1 MDKYMIY
8 TTKYMDDIWTMF
20 NIICVFFFV
29 ILINRFRVNPIKTI
43 VPKTPKNGFCKPS
56 SNGRFIIGFP
66 TLHKLIIQIFDNVS
80 SFSSLHH
87 FGDNLFVLPSLP
99 HQYIY
104 REIHINIHI
113 HMHIYV
119 HVSIPCH

>member
-1 MDKYMIY
+1 MIY

-20 NIICVFFFV
+20 NIICDYFLV

-43 VPKTPKNGFCKPS
+43 VPKTQKNGFCKPS
-56 SNGRFIIGFP
+56 PNGRFIIGFP
-66 TLHKLIIQIFDNVS
+66 TLHLIIQIFDNVS

>member
-20 NIICVFFFV
+20 NIICDYFLV

-43 VPKTPKNGFCKPS
+43 VPKTQKNGFCKPS
-56 SNGRFIIGFP
+56 PNGRFIIGFP
-66 TLHKLIIQIFDNVS
+66 TLHLIIQIFDNVS

-104 REIHINIHI
+104 IERYI
-113 HMHIYV
+113 
-119 HVSIPCH
+119 